1 MQLTLDLGLPTTA
14 RSRGAANRHAK
25 EREKRGA
32 LQKLTP
38 TSTST
43 FTSAAASIEISAPY
57 ECHSMTVT
65 PQTPVEFREP
75 HYTINGRNGMTLDR
89 QEPGI
94 YPVPQPAI
102 IQDPM
107 TKARPMFDVAF
118 DVSKVKTHTRSQVE
132 SQQKLLQKDQEA
144 WEGQIFQYFWRLERS
159 EIIRINGE
167 LSSDLEYRLGLS
179 GGALFQEHFRF
190 QPWTERSVWS
200 GYAHCKFKKYY
211 SPLSTAV
218 RANDEEKIRLHM
230 REEIVRHSSR
240 FLLKSLTKY
249 ACNAMQR
256 KRWKLDPPHNIP
268 TPEEAQLAKDIK
280 RAKKANERVKAEATR
295 IEREKHS
302 AWPDEPDD
310 SDESDDTYMTDES
323 IDSDNRS
330 DDDEGVQWS
339 ELVELRTE
347 ADEHKWKQKR
357 ELYSSM
363 PWSI

>member
-1 MQLTLDLGLPTTA
+1 MQLTLDLGLSTTA

-38 TSTST
+38 TSTFT

-167 LSSDLEYRLGLS
+167 L
-179 GGALFQEHFRF
+179 
-190 QPWTERSVWS
+190 
-200 GYAHCKFKKYY
+200 
-211 SPLSTAV
+211 
-218 RANDEEKIRLHM
+218 
-230 REEIVRHSSR
+230 
-240 FLLKSLTKY
+240 FLRIS
-249 ACNAMQR
+249 
-256 KRWKLDPPHNIP
+256 NI
-268 TPEEAQLAKDIK
+268 
-280 RAKKANERVKAEATR
+280 
-295 IEREKHS
+295 
-302 AWPDEPDD
+302 
-310 SDESDDTYMTDES
+310 
-323 IDSDNRS
+323 
-330 DDDEGVQWS
+330 G
-339 ELVELRTE
+339 
-347 ADEHKWKQKR
+347 
-357 ELYSSM
+357 
-363 PWSI
+363 